1 MYSQFKEIKKPV
13 EITRKKKNPNHVTL
27 QSGRWKRDFAY
38 INNVFG

>member
-13 EITRKKKNPNHVTL
+13 EITRKKKTNHVTL